1 MTGAA
6 IVPGAPAPADD
17 AALMAAHG
25 ITRSAVHRF
34 FINGYRYTKLS
45 DALAQAKRR
54 SAERETHR
62 GGAPD

>member
-1 MTGAA
+1 MSGAA
-6 IVPGAPAPADD
+6 VVPDTPVPADD

-25 ITRSAVHRF
+25 ITRSAVHHF

-54 SAERETHR
+54 SARGETHR
-62 GGAPD
+62 GRTSD